1 MNPVGLFP
9 APAQWLSGAHIA
21 KVVSVQDPQSK
32 SRVQVQLLS
41 ADPEGEAPI
50 WARVAVPFAGDNYG
64 AFFIPDVGC
73 EVIVQ
78 FLAGDTT
85 NPIVIGTLW
94 NGATGIPE
102 TLPGNAVDR
111 WAICGKN
118 GTRIAIVE
126 ESSGQEMVEIET
138 PAGAKAT
145 LTDQAG
151 GSIKLEV
158 AGNTFEMSTSGVSIQ
173 TSSQCEVQAST
184 VTVTASSVSVN
195 TSMATFSGTVQC
207 NTLIASSVVS
217 SSYTPGAGNVW

>member
-1 MNPVGLFP
+1 MTPVGLFA
-9 APAQWLSGAHIA
+9 APAQWLAGAHIA

-32 SRVQVQLLS
+32 ARVQVQLLS
-41 ADPEGEAPI
+41 ADPDGDAPI

-64 AFFIPDVGC
+64 AFLLPDVGC
-73 EVIVQ
+73 EVLVQ

-102 TLPGNAVDR
+102 SLPGNAVDR
-111 WAICGKN
+111 WTLCGKN

-126 ESSGQEMVEIET
+126 ESAGQEKVEIET
-138 PAGAKAT
+138 PNGAKAT
-145 LTDQAG
+145 LTDASG

-173 TSSQCEVQAST
+173 TSSECKVQAST

-195 TSMATFSGTVQC
+195 TGMATFSGTVQC
-207 NTLIASSVVS
+207 ATLIANSVVGT
-217 SSYTPGAGNVW
+217 SYSPGAGNVW

>member
-94 NGATGIPE
+94 NGATEIPE

-217 SSYTPGAGNVW
+217 ASYTPGAGNVW

>member
-1 MNPVGLFP
+1 MNPVGLFA
-9 APAQWLSGAHIA
+9 APAQWLAGAHIA
-21 KVVSVQDPQSK
+21 KVVSVQDPDSK
-32 SRVQVQLLS
+32 SRVQIQLLS
-41 ADPEGEAPI
+41 ADPDGEAPI

-73 EVIVQ
+73 EVLVQ

-126 ESSGQEMVEIET
+126 ESAGQEMVEIET
-138 PAGAKAT
+138 PAGARAT

>member
-21 KVVSVQDPQSK
+21 KVVSVQDPQSQ

-126 ESSGQEMVEIET
+126 ESAGQEMVEIET
-138 PAGAKAT
+138 PAGARAT

>member
-21 KVVSVQDPQSK
+21 KVVSVQDPQSQ

-102 TLPGNAVDR
+102 SLPGNAVDR
-111 WAICGKN
+111 WSICGKN

-126 ESSGQEMVEIET
+126 ESSGQEKVEIET

-145 LTDQAG
+145 LTDASG

-173 TSSQCEVQAST
+173 TSSECKVQAST

-195 TSMATFSGTVQC
+195 TGMASFSGTIQC

>member
-94 NGATGIPE
+94 NGATEIPE

-158 AGNTFEMSTSGVSIQ
+158 SGNTFEMSTSGVSIQ

>member
-9 APAQWLSGAHIA
+9 APAQWLAGAHIA

-32 SRVQVQLLS
+32 SRVQIQLLS

-78 FLAGDTT
+78 FLAGDTA

-126 ESSGQEMVEIET
+126 ESAGQEMVEIET

-151 GSIKLEV
+151 GSIKLQV
-158 AGNTFEMSTSGVSIQ
+158 AGNTIEMGTSGISIQ
-173 TSSQCEVQAST
+173 TSSQCKVQASS

-195 TSMATFSGTVQC
+195 TGMATFSQTIQC

-217 SSYTPGAGNVW
+217 ANYSQGTGNVW

>member
-94 NGATGIPE
+94 NGATEIPE

-138 PAGAKAT
+138 PAGARAT

>member
-94 NGATGIPE
+94 NGATEIPE

>member
-21 KVVSVQDPQSK
+21 KVVSVQDPQSQ

-126 ESSGQEMVEIET
+126 ESAGQEMVEIET
-138 PAGAKAT
+138 PAGARAT

-217 SSYTPGAGNVW
+217 SSYSPGAGNVW

>member
-21 KVVSVQDPQSK
+21 KVVSVQDPQSR

-41 ADPEGEAPI
+41 ADPEGTAPI

-78 FLAGDTT
+78 FLAGDTA

-94 NGATGIPE
+94 NGKTGIPE

-145 LTDQAG
+145 LTDQAS

>member
-126 ESSGQEMVEIET
+126 ESAGQEMVEIET

-158 AGNTFEMSTSGVSIQ
+158 AGNTFEMSTSGVSVQ

>member
-21 KVVSVQDPQSK
+21 KVVSVQDPQSQ

-64 AFFIPDVGC
+64 AFLIPDVGC

-126 ESSGQEMVEIET
+126 ESAGQEMVEIET
-138 PAGAKAT
+138 PAGARAT

-217 SSYTPGAGNVW
+217 SSYSPGAGNVW